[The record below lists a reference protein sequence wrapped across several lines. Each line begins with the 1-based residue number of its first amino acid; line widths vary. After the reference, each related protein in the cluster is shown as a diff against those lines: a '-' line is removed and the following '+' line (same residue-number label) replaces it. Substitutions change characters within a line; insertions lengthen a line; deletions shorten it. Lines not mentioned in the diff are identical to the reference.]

1 MELDISIFHYFVR
14 FVRTVI
20 PQFTDADFQ
29 SHFRMSRP
37 SFEALVV
44 FCDTHKL
51 PDSAI
56 FPHRSI
62 QPVPMNEM
70 LYMTLWYLA
79 NQCTHR
85 EISVLFDRSISTVWR
100 SVNNI
105 TKIIERHLQS
115 FIKWPTAEEV
125 PVIAENFRHI
135 AGFPGAIGAMDGT
148 HIEIVTPSENQKD
161 YNNRKMRHSLILLAV
176 CLPNRA
182 FSYTFAGFPGSAND
196 SRVFRCSDLGVRLDE
211 DPTSLF
217 PGAQYHLLSDCAFS
231 CSPHIMPSIK
241 TSLANTVKKR
251 NYNTILSK
259 TRIIIEHA
267 FGALK
272 NTWRRLRY
280 IYAHV
285 KKASRII
292 SCCCA
297 LHNFLISRGERMVNY
312 RALDADNEN
321 VDEIA
326 DDWFDLQSGIQK
338 RNEIID
344 LLYYNNDGDYDM
356 EDDE

>member
-1 MELDISIFHYFVR
+1 LNDISRISSNG
-14 FVRTVI
+14 
-20 PQFTDADFQ
+20 QQ
-29 SHFRMSRP
+29 LK
-37 SFEALVV
+37 SFL
-44 FCDTHKL
+44 
-51 PDSAI
+51 
-56 FPHRSI
+56 
-62 QPVPMNEM
+62 
-70 LYMTLWYLA
+70 
-79 NQCTHR
+79 
-85 EISVLFDRSISTVWR
+85 
-100 SVNNI
+100 
-105 TKIIERHLQS
+105 
-115 FIKWPTAEEV
+115 

-161 YNNRKMRHSLILLAV
+161 YNNRKMRHSFILLAV

-182 FSYTFAGFPGSAND
+182 FSYTFAGFPGSVND

-217 PGAQYHLLSDCAFS
+217 LGAQYHLLSDCAFS
-231 CSPHIMPSIK
+231 CSPHVMPSIK

-272 NTWRRLRY
+272 NTWHRLRC

-285 KKASRII
+285 KKASRTI

-297 LHNFLISRGERMVNY
+297 LHNFFISRGERMVNY
-312 RALDADNEN
+312 RALGAGNEN

-326 DDWFDLQSGIQK
+326 DDWFDLQSGIQQ